1 MRKYISW
8 EKNDTHIKKVN
19 CKLIYRLEKTNSE
32 ERKKKKKRD
41 IVSKRMSIRRGMPC
55 IA

>member
-1 MRKYISW
+1 MRKYISY

-32 ERKKKKKRD
+32 ERKNKKRD
-41 IVSKRMSIRRGMPC
+41 IVSKRIPIRRGKPC